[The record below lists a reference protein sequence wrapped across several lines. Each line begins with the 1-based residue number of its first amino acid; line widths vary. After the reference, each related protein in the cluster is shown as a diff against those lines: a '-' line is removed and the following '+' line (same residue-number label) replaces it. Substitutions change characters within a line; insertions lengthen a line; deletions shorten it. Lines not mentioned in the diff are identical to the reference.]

1 MSKANSFYCPICGR
15 NTRHLEVELR
25 EVSAVQGVGKWV
37 QALTESYGG
46 YSIGK
51 RILSVSGTFF
61 WKCVDCTSI
70 YQRDAAGEIMTTIKV
85 GQPNTPPANQSDSE
99 KFIITNNI
107 LNVITNVNININVL
121 EPISQKRYPWMHDHD
136 GHYVGRMLDRYTF
149 ILDGRSL
156 LFEQRKGLANT
167 LVKQKLLDLGPHA
180 IEQQLSQNKNQI
192 ILKDLRED
200 EAVKLY
206 EKFLGSSLIDYIEI
220 K

>member
-1 MSKANSFYCPICGR
+1 MAKANSFYCPRCGR

-25 EVSAVQGVGKWV
+25 EVSAVQGTGKLV
-37 QALTESYGG
+37 QAFTESYGG

-51 RILSVSGTFF
+51 RILGVSGTYF

-70 YQRDAAGEIMTTIKV
+70 YQRDAAGNIMETIKS
-85 GQPNTPPANQSDSE
+85 GQPNTLPTKQSDSE
-99 KFIITNNI
+99 EFFISNNT
-107 LNVITNVNININVL
+107 LNIITNVNININVINSV
-121 EPISQKRYPWMHDHD
+121 PKKKYPWMHDHD

-200 EAVKLY
+200 EAVQLY

>member
-70 YQRDAAGEIMTTIKV
+70 YQRDAAGEIMTTIKA
-85 GQPNTPPANQSDSE
+85 GQPNMPSANQSDSE
-99 KFIITNNI
+99 KFIITENILTTITNNI
-107 LNVITNVNININVL
+107 VININSTPQNDSWKNYEGEGLV
-121 EPISQKRYPWMHDHD
+121 K
-136 GHYVGRMLDRYTF
+136 YTF
-149 ILDGRSL
+149 ILDASAL
-156 LFEQRKGLANT
+156 QFEQRKGLANT
-167 LVKQKLLDLGPHA
+167 IVKHNLLDLGPHA
-180 IEQQLSQNKNQI
+180 IEQQLSQNKNKI
-192 ILKDLRED
+192 VFENLTEN
-200 EAVKLY
+200 EVKALY
-206 EKFLGSSLIDYIEI
+206 NRFQGSYLIKYV
-220 K
+220 KTFRTN